1 MASLTAHF
9 ARCACALLVRCSR
22 LARVIDVF
30 LVGTVFFDLVLAGI
44 EELPEPGAEAWAQAR
59 TVSPGGV
66 ANRAVA
72 AARLGL
78 HTGLAGALGDDFFG
92 RHLWRELSEVDN
104 LDLAW
109 SRLDPTEPTAVT
121 VSVTNGPDRR
131 FLSHGSLQPPDVP
144 APPAA
149 RATHLP
155 VSTQVPQWARDLRA
169 AGTTVFGG
177 VGWDPDQVWS
187 REILASLGHFDAFT
201 PNESEA
207 IAYTRTDS
215 AYDAAKRLAEHVPLV
230 AVTRGAQGSIGIDA
244 ATGEYATAPPIRAEA
259 IDPTG
264 AGDVFAASFIYGTLA
279 GWPLQQRLLFGN
291 LCAGLSVQRLG
302 GAISVP
308 TRKHIRAWLAA
319 NSAPE
324 YEFLRTLH

>member
-1 MASLTAHF
+1 
-9 ARCACALLVRCSR
+9 
-22 LARVIDVF
+22 VIDVF

-44 EELPEPGAEAWAQAR
+44 EELPEPGAEAWARAR

-92 RHLWRELSEVDN
+92 RHLWRELSDVDN
-104 LDLAW
+104 LDLGW
-109 SRLDPTEPTAVT
+109 SRLDPDAPTAVT
-121 VSVTNGPDRR
+121 VSVTHGQDRR
-131 FLSHGSLQPPDVP
+131 FLSHGNLIPPDVP
-144 APPAA
+144 NPPAA

-155 VSTQVPQWARDLRA
+155 VGVEVPKWARDMRA

-187 REILASLGHFDAFT
+187 SEILTSLGHFDAFT

-207 IAYTRTDS
+207 IAYARTDS
-215 AYDAAKRLAEHVPLV
+215 AYDAAKLLAEHVPLV
-230 AVTRGAQGSIGIDA
+230 AVTRGADGSIAIDS
-244 ATGEYATAPPIRAEA
+244 ATGEYVTAPPIAA
-259 IDPTG
+259 DAVDPTG
-264 AGDVFAASFIYGTLA
+264 AGDEFAASFIYGTLA
-279 GWPLQQRLLFGN
+279 GWPLRQRLLFGN

-308 TRKHIRAWLAA
+308 TWADIRAWLAA

-324 YEFLRTLH
+324 YGFLGEWIRSRRT